1 MSEISSLLRL
11 DGAILRKLDASVW
24 GPEGTIQLLD
34 CRLDEESVRLEL
46 RVPTEASDGHDFIWR
61 SEIEQQTTDKFV
73 LLQDGAALPG
83 ARVIGIAR
91 EGHLF
96 TSDDDAHAYRLVFRV
111 AAHELILGGRVMLQT
126 RDQEGKIIAQTA

>member
-1 MSEISSLLRL
+1 MSDISSLLRL

-46 RVPTEASDGHDFIWR
+46 RVPTEASDRNDFIWR
-61 SEIEQQTTDKFV
+61 RELEQQTTDKFV
-73 LLQDGAALPG
+73 LLQDGRALHG

-96 TSDDDAHAYRLVFRV
+96 TSDDDAHAYRLVFTV
-111 AAHELILGGRVMLQT
+111 AAHELILGGSVMLQT
-126 RDQEGKIIAQTA
+126 RDQEGKIIARTA